1 MKVRTLVS
9 TVTASLLA
17 ALLPVPG
24 GTAAAAKPAS
34 RQTPPSIDQEI
45 VEQGSNGFSVSVSV
59 HDRHRLELS
68 ATKSERGLM
77 VETATYEMPLH
88 SPPGSTEI
96 RARLGRLGRIDMR
109 FLPEKIKE
117 VPPSGS
123 ACKGGKIVEE
133 EGAWVGLLAF
143 HGERGFTRIR
153 VHSALGTVTKV
164 PPLRCRR
171 EKPPNLKKLK
181 RELEAL
187 EEQGAG
193 AEEESGAEAEEQP
206 QAFELVATARHHRVA
221 LAAARAVLGEGRK
234 RSSIS
239 SLVAAGS
246 RRRGRIEE
254 TGSVLDILAPGFYL
268 RPANS
273 REPTAETTVK
283 PPAPFSGSATY
294 RTPPKGPP
302 TWTGDLKVELP
313 GFGVVRL
320 AGKGTRAVMCELAMI
335 ESCEHDLGGR
345 ASSLPLARLGRRP

>member
-1 MKVRTLVS
+1 VKVLTLVS
-9 TVTASLLA
+9 IVAASVLAVLL
-17 ALLPVPG
+17 LVSG
-24 GTAAAAKPAS
+24 GAAAATKPAS

-45 VEQGSNGFSVSVSV
+45 VEQGSNGFSISVGV

-68 ATKSERGLM
+68 ATKIGRDLA
-77 VETATYEMPLH
+77 VETATYEMPLR

-109 FLPEKIKE
+109 FLPEKVKK
-117 VPPSGS
+117 VPPPGPT
-123 ACKGGKIVEE
+123 CKGGKIVEE
-133 EGAWVGLLAF
+133 EGLWIGLLAF
-143 HGERGFTRIR
+143 HGERGFTRVR
-153 VHSALGTVTKV
+153 VHSALGTVTKT

-193 AEEESGAEAEEQP
+193 AEESDAEIEEQP
-206 QAFELVATARHHRVA
+206 QAFELIAAAPRHRVA
-221 LAAARAVLGEGRK
+221 LAASRAVLGEGRK
-234 RSSIS
+234 KASIS
-239 SLVAAGS
+239 SLAAAGS

-254 TGSVLDILAPGFYL
+254 TGSVLDLFAPGSYL

-273 REPTAETTVK
+273 LEPTAETIVK

-313 GFGVVRL
+313 GFGIVRL
-320 AGKGTRAVMCELAMI
+320 AGKGTRAVMCESAMI
-335 ESCEHDLGGR
+335 EACGHDLGGR
-345 ASSLPLARLGRRP
+345 ASSMLLDRLGRRP